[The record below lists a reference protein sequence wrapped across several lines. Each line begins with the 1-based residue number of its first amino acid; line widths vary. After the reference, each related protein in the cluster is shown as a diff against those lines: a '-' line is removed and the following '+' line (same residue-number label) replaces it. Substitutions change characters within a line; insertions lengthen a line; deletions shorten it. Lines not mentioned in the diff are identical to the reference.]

1 MITEAELRNAT
12 WSFKMHGR
20 LARGGSIY
28 VYQCDEHPGLTI
40 EKWRK
45 DRHTATVHR
54 YFYDGTEV
62 AGLAEAAELLN
73 RKAETQKDPTAEAM
87 GPVLRG
93 LTRGVHD
100 EPPGREG

>member
-1 MITEAELRNAT
+1 M
-12 WSFKMHGR
+12 S
-20 LARGGSIY
+20 
-28 VYQCDEHPGLTI
+28 VYQCDQHPGLTI
-40 EKWRK
+40 EKWRP
-45 DRHTATVHR
+45 AQSSSFHR

-93 LTRGVHD
+93 LARGVHD